1 MRRKMGLAADSL
13 VRIFA
18 ALHSVLCLW
27 KSHIT
32 PRLCP
37 SLWSGG
43 KPASL
48 HRAQGSVG
56 THSAG
61 QIARG
66 GQPVS
71 AAFEARTLAGY
82 HEDSWSAR
90 CQSHRSLWTNHSQV
104 TRTSCSHLLL
114 VADGFEY
121 EHFPSTQGFPT
132 KVRPETSEEEVQG
145 SRPR

>member
-56 THSAG
+56 TRSAS

-66 GQPVS
+66 ASLSQQSLRLGPS
-71 AAFEARTLAGY
+71 LDIMRTLGVLGAKVTDHCGP
-82 HEDSWSAR
+82 
-90 CQSHRSLWTNHSQV
+90 TTHS
-104 TRTSCSHLLL
+104 
-114 VADGFEY
+114 
-121 EHFPSTQGFPT
+121 
-132 KVRPETSEEEVQG
+132 
-145 SRPR
+145 